1 MSLFFFLFKP
11 FTVDCTVQST
21 VKKLI
26 PLVYF
31 FVYSFS
37 ILNFFCLIIR
47 LSWHG
52 SQIWWVNLIDSDFFL
67 FLDYF
72 FSSCYKYSKRRGEST
87 VAFPRLLD
95 FSYYYYII
103 IIITYTKVSFF
114 YIICFPSLFFLCLY
128 EFFCFVFFFVF
139 FSFNEMF
146 LFNLVC

>member
-103 IIITYTKVSFF
+103 IIITYTKKHELSPFF
-114 YIICFPSLFFLCLY
+114 YNLFSIFIFFMPLWVFLFCFFLC
-128 EFFCFVFFFVF
+128 VFFF
-139 FSFNEMF
+139 
-146 LFNLVC
+146 